1 MSLGC
6 WVWWERDTCC
16 GGPEKDMKL
25 VVWELWWEELSR
37 KVVDVTSQWRMLV
50 PWGFQRC

>member
-1 MSLGC
+1 MTLGC